1 MAIEQMLEAVLLNV
15 DQEFEFDR
23 IGILWIITYQACLT
37 SARSSRRQGKSSAST
52 EVSKLSKIITDSQSA
67 IRSLQQG
74 PTHVLQHSRIT
85 ANAKLMREPLFDNY
99 LSCSV
104 DATF

>member
-1 MAIEQMLEAVLLNV
+1 MMAIEQTLDAVLLNV
-15 DQEFEFDR
+15 DQELEFDR
-23 IGILWIITYQACLT
+23 ILW
-37 SARSSRRQGKSSAST
+37 
-52 EVSKLSKIITDSQSA
+52 IITDSQSA
-67 IRSLQQG
+67 ISSLQQG

>member
-1 MAIEQMLEAVLLNV
+1 MMAIEQTLEAVLLNV
-15 DQEFEFDR
+15 DQELEFDR
-23 IGILWIITYQACLT
+23 ILW
-37 SARSSRRQGKSSAST
+37 
-52 EVSKLSKIITDSQSA
+52 IITDSQSA
-67 IRSLQQG
+67 ISFLILQQG

-85 ANAKLMREPLFDNY
+85 ANAKLMRGPLFDNY